1 MYDSLFK
8 SVIDKDIEEQI
19 KSLIGYAFERLSIVP
34 VQQQNN
40 GSDSG
45 FFFNCICNIPCLK
58 RSSKN
63 SSI

>member
-8 SVIDKDIEEQI
+8 SVIDKDIEEHI
-19 KSLIGYAFERLSIVP
+19 KSLIDDTFERLLIVP

-45 FFFNCICNIPCLK
+45 FFFNCICNIPRLE
-58 RSSKN
+58 RSPRN